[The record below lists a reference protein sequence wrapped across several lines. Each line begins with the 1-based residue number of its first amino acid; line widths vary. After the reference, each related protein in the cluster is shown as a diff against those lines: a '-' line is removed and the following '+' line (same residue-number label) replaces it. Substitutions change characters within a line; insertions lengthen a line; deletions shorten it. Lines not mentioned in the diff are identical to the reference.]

1 MDIRLLPEWG
11 SGRNPPGRNPGSA
24 YAGAHVRIEASGTT
38 VYHARGC
45 SSVGRAPVLQAGGR
59 RVEADHLHQS
69 SDPEREGQRTRLLIA
84 EVTVRARVGPP
95 DTGKDG
101 RAVEGTCLEGR
112 IPSKSEPGFEPGLS
126 ATTHCRVGL
135 TGEDA
140 TLSRWNDGLDT
151 RTRRQFRDR
160 CWGVAQWVKARDSD
174 SRDDGSIPSTPAS
187 VWERGVM
194 TARPAFNRQGPG
206 LSPGAPTSGSTIS
219 P

>member
-1 MDIRLLPEWG
+1 MGEW
-11 SGRNPPGRNPGSA
+11 SNPPGRNPGSA
-24 YAGAHVRIEASGTT
+24 HAVAHVRIEASGTNFHH
-38 VYHARGC
+38 VRGC

-95 DTGKDG
+95 D
-101 RAVEGTCLEGR
+101 ATC
-112 IPSKSEPGFEPGLS
+112 
-126 ATTHCRVGL
+126 CRVGL

-151 RTRRQFRDR
+151 RTRRQFDDR
-160 CWGVAQWVKARDSD
+160 RWGVAQWLKARDSD

-187 VWERGVM
+187 VQERGVM

-206 LSPGAPTSGSTIS
+206 LSPGAPTSGSTLS